1 MIDRKLYKK
10 SFTKDS
16 LPSWQCPTCNSGIL
30 TVKEKEFIYANS
42 AETTAIIKEDFFEP
56 EMAKLTFTALLKC
69 SNPKCVETVTCS
81 GFGRVKEKEYYTEFG
96 HPESV
101 YINYFK
107 PLFFYPPLH
116 IFIIPK
122 DTPEDVKEAIVSS
135 FSLAF
140 NNHSAAAN
148 QIRIA
153 LECLLTHLKIKR
165 FNIKNGK
172 RRRLNLHQRIELL
185 PVKYQKIKD
194 VCLAIKWL
202 GNAGS
207 HCDDTMSFDDLFDG
221 YDMLSFVLEELYTNK
236 HKFVKRIAK
245 RINEKKGV

>member
-69 SNPKCVETVTCS
+69 SNPKCLETITCS
-81 GFGRVKEKEYYTEFG
+81 GFGKVKEKEYYTEFG

-122 DTPEDVKEAIVSS
+122 DTPEDVKEAIISS

-165 FNIKNGK
+165 FNIKKWKKKTTKFASENIIIT
-172 RRRLNLHQRIELL
+172 R
-185 PVKYQKIKD
+185 KISK
-194 VCLAIKWL
+194 
-202 GNAGS
+202 
-207 HCDDTMSFDDLFDG
+207 
-221 YDMLSFVLEELYTNK
+221 
-236 HKFVKRIAK
+236 AK
-245 RINEKKGV
+245 RCLFSY